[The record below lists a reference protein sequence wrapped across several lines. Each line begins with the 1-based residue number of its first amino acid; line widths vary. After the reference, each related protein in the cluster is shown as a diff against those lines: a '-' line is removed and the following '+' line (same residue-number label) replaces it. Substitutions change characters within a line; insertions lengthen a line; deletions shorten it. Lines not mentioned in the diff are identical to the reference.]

1 MKTNRA
7 RFLLLF
13 LVCMLGST
21 VVFSQDL
28 STVYDLDSNKYTVI
42 KIGKQSWLKEN
53 LRTTQYNDTTA
64 IATGLTDSEWKQ
76 TKKGAYAVYDN
87 NPLYEKT
94 YGKLYNGYAV
104 RTGKL
109 CPKGWR
115 IATDKDWNELEQ
127 FLGLPK
133 AELERTG
140 ERGNIAD
147 SLKKEEGISMLLG
160 GSRLDNGEYSTINQY
175 GNYWTST
182 VYDDR
187 YGLLYLWNH
196 HITLTSNAAGRIY
209 TLANNGYSCR
219 CIMETKP
226 STKTTK

>member
-1 MKTNRA
+1 MKTNHA

-13 LVCMLGST
+13 MSCMLST
-21 VVFSQDL
+21 KVFSQAL

-53 LRTTQYNDTTA
+53 LRTTQYNDTTR

-76 TKKGAYAVYDN
+76 TKKGAYAIYDN
-87 NPLYEKT
+87 NPLHEKT

-140 ERGNIAD
+140 ERGSIAD
-147 SLKKEEGISMLLG
+147 SLKKEEGISLLLG
-160 GSRLDNGEYSTINQY
+160 GSRLDNGEFSTINQY

-226 STKTTK
+226 STKTPK

>member
-1 MKTNRA
+1 MKKNRA
-7 RFLLLF
+7 RYFLLF
-13 LVCMLGST
+13 LGCMFDST
-21 VVFSQDL
+21 KIFAQDI
-28 STVYDLDSNKYTVI
+28 STVYDLDSNKYTVN
-42 KIGKQSWLKEN
+42 KIGKQSWFKEN
-53 LRTTQYNDTTA
+53 LRTTQYNDTTP
-64 IATGLTDSEWKQ
+64 IATGLTDSEWKL

-87 NPLYEKT
+87 NPLHEKT

-133 AELERTG
+133 AALERTG
-140 ERGNIAD
+140 ERGSIAD
-147 SLKKEEGISMLLG
+147 SLKKVEGISMLPG

-182 VYDDR
+182 IYDDR

-226 STKTTK
+226 TTKTPK

>member
-1 MKTNRA
+1 MKKNHA
-7 RFLLLF
+7 RFLLL
-13 LVCMLGST
+13 CLGCILCST
-21 VVFSQDL
+21 VVFSQAL

-53 LRTTQYNDTTA
+53 LRTTQYNDTTP

-76 TKKGAYAVYDN
+76 TQKGAYAVYDN
-87 NPLYEKT
+87 NPLHEKT

-140 ERGNIAD
+140 ERGSIAD

-226 STKTTK
+226 SNKTPK

>member
-1 MKTNRA
+1 M
-7 RFLLLF
+7 
-13 LVCMLGST
+13 
-21 VVFSQDL
+21 
-28 STVYDLDSNKYTVI
+28 
-42 KIGKQSWLKEN
+42 
-53 LRTTQYNDTTA
+53 
-64 IATGLTDSEWKQ
+64 
-76 TKKGAYAVYDN
+76 
-87 NPLYEKT
+87 
-94 YGKLYNGYAV
+94 